1 MTRAVYPGSFDPVT
15 LGHIDVIKRSSKLFD
30 EVIVLVAENSSKK
43 SWFTASER
51 VKLIQ
56 HALGGQV
63 NNVTVDSTDGLVA
76 KYCQTNQAN
85 IIIRSLRHGGDYDAE
100 ISMALINR
108 KLGEVETIFLPAS
121 QDQEHISSSI
131 VKEVAI
137 HDGNLSKLVP
147 KFIANAIE
155 KRVQNYRA
163 PK

>member
-1 MTRAVYPGSFDPVT
+1 MTCAVYPGSFDPVT

-30 EVIVLVAENSSKK
+30 QVIVLVAENSSKK

-51 VKLIQ
+51 VELIQ
-56 HALGGQV
+56 HALGAQV

-76 KYCQTNQAN
+76 KYCQTHQAN

-163 PK
+163 SK